1 MGVGRKEPNPRKGIE
16 TKLTEERDKVIGI
29 GRKTLPSLRRTAYQ
43 LILDLLKE
51 YGIYHRVEHNKS
63 ELTIRLFNNLIQFF
77 SLDDPEKIKSFIANT
92 IWLEEA
98 NEFSFED
105 FTILKLRLS
114 RASGKETN
122 QMFLSFNP
130 VNCWIFDK
138 LENHSDAEW
147 IHSTY
152 KDNPFISPAYAAMLE
167 DLKEQDENYYKIYT
181 LGMRGMLENIIY
193 PEYQLVDEM
202 PAEFHEERYGVDFGF
217 ENPTVILHCG
227 IIENRL
233 YVDELL
239 YETHLTNSDL
249 IDKLK
254 HMPRLDIYADSAEPQ
269 RIEELCRAGLR
280 CYPAIKD
287 VQLGIDM
294 VKRYKICLTKRS
306 VSTIKEIRQY
316 QRKKDKDGKILE
328 EPVKFLDHSVDAL
341 RYGTIGGKRP
351 PAFGFDFG

>member
-1 MGVGRKEPNPRKGIE
+1 MVKIYQG
-16 TKLTEERDKVIGI
+16 
-29 GRKTLPSLRRTAYQ
+29 KTPD
-43 LILDLLKE
+43 IL
-51 YGIYHRVEHNKS
+51 VVS
-63 ELTIRLFNNLIQFF
+63 
-77 SLDDPEKIKSFIANT
+77 
-92 IWLEEA
+92 
-98 NEFSFED
+98 
-105 FTILKLRLS
+105 
-114 RASGKETN
+114 
-122 QMFLSFNP
+122 
-130 VNCWIFDK
+130 
-138 LENHSDAEW
+138 
-147 IHSTY
+147 STY
-152 KDNPFISPAYAAMLE
+152 KDNPFLSPDYIAQLE
-167 DLKEQDENYYKIYT
+167 GLINQSENYYRIYA
-181 LGMRGMLENIIY
+181 LGEWSILENIIY

-316 QRKKDKDGKILE
+316 QRKKDKEGKILE

-341 RYGTIGGKRP
+341 RYGCIGGKRP